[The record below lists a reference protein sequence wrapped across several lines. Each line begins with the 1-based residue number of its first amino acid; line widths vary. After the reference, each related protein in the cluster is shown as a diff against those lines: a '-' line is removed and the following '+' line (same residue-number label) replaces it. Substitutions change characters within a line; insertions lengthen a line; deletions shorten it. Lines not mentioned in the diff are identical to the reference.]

1 MPMKNDKQLWKDTGL
16 QKKTAELNQLVYIKD
31 VLTSVWKP
39 GHVLRWGRGFALV
52 STGEE
57 KLWIP
62 SKLIK
67 I

>member
-1 MPMKNDKQLWKDTGL
+1 MPIKKDKQLQKDTGL
-16 QKKTAELNQLVYIKD
+16 RKKTAELNQPVYFKD

-39 GHVLRWGRGFALV
+39 GHLLRWGRGFALV
-52 STGEE
+52 STGED